1 LDTRRW
7 LTTRCGGKKTMRKIL
22 LILLVCLSSTVNAQ
36 FRYDYPL
43 LCDSTEKIIKS
54 LGENYKEILTWGG
67 KHSSDNSAYSLWIN
81 EKEGSWTLLKMT
93 LETSCILG
101 VGTESKIKL
110 GTSI

>member
-1 LDTRRW
+1 M
-7 LTTRCGGKKTMRKIL
+7 KIKKIL
-22 LILLVCLSSTVNAQ
+22 LVLLVCMSNAATAQ

-54 LGENYKEILTWGG
+54 LGENYKETLTWSG

-93 LETSCILG
+93 PETSCILG